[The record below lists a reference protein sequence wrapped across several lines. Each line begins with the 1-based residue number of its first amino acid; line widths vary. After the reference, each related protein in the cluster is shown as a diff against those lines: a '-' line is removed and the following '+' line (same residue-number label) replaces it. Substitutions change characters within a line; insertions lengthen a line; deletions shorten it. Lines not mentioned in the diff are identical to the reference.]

1 MTSGRN
7 ERLADVSAEALQAW
21 LTDGI
26 LSMSGLGDDAS
37 EAFEPYAG
45 HIGCSREFAWIDEL
59 ITFALGLDSESRHA
73 FDRAAVAALQAL
85 AQGDVARLWP
95 AVFQLLDLIRH
106 IRARGPGPAL
116 ATLLANL
123 SDGAKGLDTGA
134 RKQLLAAV
142 LLTACETEGQDRL
155 EARETALNAA
165 RQLVE
170 GEAAL
175 EPRATAKLLR
185 RLSPFEFSASE
196 LASVGV
202 NPAEVNADKQRAIF
216 KLLKHGRSPADAD
229 A

>member
-26 LSMSGLGDDAS
+26 LSMSGLADIAS

-45 HIGCSREFAWIDEL
+45 HIGYSREFAWIDEL

-73 FDRAAVAALQAL
+73 FDRAAISALQAL
-85 AQGDVARLWP
+85 AQGDIAGRWP
-95 AVFQLLDLIRH
+95 AVFHLLDLIRH
-106 IRARGPGPAL
+106 IRARGQGPAL
-116 ATLLANL
+116 AALVACL
-123 SDGAKGLDTGA
+123 SDKASALDPGA

-142 LLTACETEGQDRL
+142 LLTACETEGNDRL

-170 GEAAL
+170 GETAL
-175 EPRATAKLLR
+175 KPRAAAKLLR
-185 RLSPFEFSASE
+185 RLLPFAFSAGE
-196 LASVGV
+196 LASIGL
-202 NPAEVNADKQRAIF
+202 NPAEVNADKQREIF
-216 KLLKHGRSPADAD
+216 TLLKHGRSPADAD